1 MSVSTREVHDPLRA
15 LREADH
21 RPVLVIWRERIA
33 ARVRAL
39 VGLAG
44 QPEDATVSGRFIG
57 ALVAA
62 ALVFFGWQAYVAS
75 DPPVEDSLPF
85 AAPDATAP
93 PPTVP
98 VGEAIHAPT
107 ATAADPSSTAVV
119 VVHVA
124 GAVVESGVVV
134 GEPGW
139 RVHDAIAA
147 AGGATA
153 RADVDRLNLA
163 APVED
168 GQRIYV
174 PLIGEDDVPVVVDD
188 PTAASGGEEGALI
201 NINAAPEARL
211 EKLPGVGPVTAAAI
225 VRHRDEHGSF
235 ASVDA
240 LVAVRGIGPATVE
253 GLRDFATAG

>member
-1 MSVSTREVHDPLRA
+1 MSPSTREVHDPLRA

-21 RPVLVIWRERIA
+21 RPVLVIWRERIVS
-33 ARVRAL
+33 RLRAL

-62 ALVFFGWQAYVAS
+62 ALVFFGWQTYVAS

-85 AAPDATAP
+85 ASPDATS
-93 PPTVP
+93 PPTIA
-98 VGEAIHAPT
+98 VG
-107 ATAADPSSTAVV
+107 ATADVPSAAPADRSATAVV

-124 GAVVESGVVV
+124 GAVVQPGVVV
-134 GEPGW
+134 GEPSW

-147 AGGATA
+147 AGGATPH
-153 RADVDRLNLA
+153 ADVDRLNLA
-163 APVED
+163 AAVED

-174 PLIGEDDVPVVVDD
+174 PVIGEDDVPVVLADQA
-188 PTAASGGEEGALI
+188 TGSTGEGGALI
-201 NINAAPEARL
+201 NINAAVEARL
-211 EKLPGVGPVTAAAI
+211 EELPGVGPVTAAAI
-225 VRHRDEHGSF
+225 VSHRDAHGAF